1 MSIFNTIFLY
11 IIHFLPLVSTSI
23 FVALVLWGSNRLLI
37 VKHPEFGNERM
48 FSRQLIMLGLTFA
61 GILAIA
67 LALPVSENSRNQ
79 IIALIGLIISAVFAF
94 SSNTIF
100 ANLMAGLMLRVT
112 KPFRTGD
119 FIKINENFGRVVER
133 GLFDTEIQTENRELL
148 AIPNTF
154 MIKNPVYVT
163 HSSGTIVSTTLS
175 LGYDIHHSK
184 IDSMLLDAAI
194 KCGLKEPFVQILE
207 LGDYSITYKVSGML
221 EDVKS
226 LLTARSNLCRY
237 VLHTLHENGVE
248 IVSPTFMNQR
258 PILEDKKIIPAKTK
272 QKSSESVSIVEETV
286 FDKAE
291 KAEKIENEKLLLL
304 SNIQQYEEELKEAPT
319 EEKKQIQVKIKEDS
333 EKIKNL
339 EKSGVESD

>member
-1 MSIFNTIFLY
+1 MSNFNTVFLY
-11 IIHFLPLVSTSI
+11 IIPFLPIVSTSI
-23 FVALVLWGSNRLLI
+23 IVVLMLWGANQLLI
-37 VKHPEFGNERM
+37 VKHPELGNERM
-48 FSRQLIMLGLTFA
+48 FPRQLIMLGLTFA

-79 IIALIGLIISAVFAF
+79 IIVIIGLIISGVFAF

-112 KPFRTGD
+112 KPFRAGD

-175 LGYDIHHSK
+175 LGYDIHHSM

-237 VLHTLHENGVE
+237 VLDTLHENRVE

-258 PILEDKKIIPAKTK
+258 PILEDKKIIPAKAK
-272 QKSSESVSIVEETV
+272 QKSSESVSIVEEIV

-304 SNIQQYEEELKEAPT
+304 NNIQQYEEELKEAST

>member
-1 MSIFNTIFLY
+1 MSNFNTVFLY
-11 IIHFLPLVSTSI
+11 IIPFLPIVSTSI
-23 FVALVLWGSNRLLI
+23 IVVLMLWGANQLLI
-37 VKHPEFGNERM
+37 VKHPELGNERM
-48 FSRQLIMLGLTFA
+48 FPRQLIMLGLTFA

-79 IIALIGLIISAVFAF
+79 IIVIIGLIISGVFAF

-112 KPFRTGD
+112 KPFRAGD

-175 LGYDIHHSK
+175 LGYDIHHSM

-237 VLHTLHENGVE
+237 VLDTLHENRVE

-258 PILEDKKIIPAKTK
+258 PILEDKKIIPAKAK
-272 QKSSESVSIVEETV
+272 QKSSESISIVEEIV

-304 SNIQQYEEELKEAPT
+304 NNIQQYEEELKEAST

-339 EKSGVESD
+339 ENSGVESD